1 MICRTLYMGV
11 FFMHIDKAGVICGL
25 IESMSTIALR
35 VRQRGFT
42 IVELLIVI
50 VVIAIL
56 AAITIVAFNGI
67 QDRARTS
74 ALVSDLTAASKQL
87 KLDQANSGVFPATL
101 ALADGGQG
109 VKSSLGTSYI
119 YTVDNT
125 ANPPTFSLTASNA
138 GNFAMITESG
148 AAKVNVAKGA
158 SAANALL
165 TDGVITSSP
174 YYSMAAGLQS
184 TTVNLGSV
192 RDVSALR
199 VWHYFAD
206 GRTYSATKTEVSEDN
221 VTWTTVFDSAVSGT
235 YAENA
240 NGRVYRFDS
249 MRVRYIRDW
258 LNGSTA
264 NTGNHWVEIQA
275 Y

>member
-1 MICRTLYMGV
+1 
-11 FFMHIDKAGVICGL
+11 
-25 IESMSTIALR
+25 MSTIALR

-67 QDRARTS
+67 QDRARSTTV
-74 ALVSDLTAASKQL
+74 VSDLTAAAKQL
-87 KLDQANSGVFPATL
+87 KIDQANNGVFPATL
-101 ALADGGQG
+101 AAADDGRGI
-109 VKSSLGTSYI
+109 KSSSGTAYI

-125 ANPPTFSLTASNA
+125 ASPQTFSLTANNA
-138 GNFAMITESG
+138 GSFAMITEGGS
-148 AAKVNVAKGA
+148 AKLNLAKGA
-158 SAANALL
+158 VVSNAILA
-165 TDGVITSSP
+165 DGVITSSP

-199 VWHYFAD
+199 VWHYYAD
-206 GRTYSATKTEVSEDN
+206 GRTYYATKTEVSEDN
-221 VTWTTVFDSAVSGT
+221 VTWTTIFDSAVSGT
-235 YAENA
+235 YAESA
-240 NGRVYRFDS
+240 NGRLHRFDS

-258 LNGSTA
+258 LNGSTV